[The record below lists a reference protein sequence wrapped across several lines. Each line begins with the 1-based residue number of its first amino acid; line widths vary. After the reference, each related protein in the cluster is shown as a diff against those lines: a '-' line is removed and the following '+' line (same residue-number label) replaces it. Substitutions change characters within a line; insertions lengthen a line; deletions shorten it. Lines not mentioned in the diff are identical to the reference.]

1 LLAAPNLERAGLRL
15 ARRLVLDELFDLSLY
30 RSLRDVAPPDL
41 RRVLEQLIPIE
52 TRHFRFWQD
61 FFGLRVDGLDV
72 ARRIKLRLLV
82 VACRL
87 FGAPAIHL
95 VLEAVEVYGV
105 RKYLDVWD
113 RFGDGPL
120 GPALRSVLDDEF
132 RHEDAVVMGEEQR
145 RIDPERIRNIF
156 LGLNDG
162 LVEILG
168 SVSGFFGA
176 FGNTRAVL
184 AASATVA
191 VAGAFSMAAGAWVAT
206 SSEAEVDRSE
216 RRRRR
221 FLGESVHDDGPS
233 ESPVAAALVVG
244 ASYLAGAV
252 VPVLP
257 VGLGARTILL
267 PAVTAGFLIVAVSA
281 LLAFLS
287 GMAMRRRIAM
297 NLVII
302 AIAVGFTY
310 AIGLATKS
318 LWGVSV

>member
-1 LLAAPNLERAGLRL
+1 MVAAANLERAGPRL

-52 TRHFRFWQD
+52 TRHFHFWQD
-61 FFGLRVDGLDV
+61 FFGLRVETLDV

-87 FGAPAIHL
+87 LGAPAIHL

-132 RHEDAVVMGEEQR
+132 RHEDAVVMGDEER

-176 FGNTRAVL
+176 FGNTGAVL

-206 SSEAEVDRSE
+206 SSEAEVERSE

-221 FLGESVHDDGPS
+221 FLGEPVHDDAPS
-233 ESPVAAALVVG
+233 ESPLSAAVVVG
-244 ASYLAGAV
+244 TSYLAGAV

-257 VGLGARTILL
+257 VGLGARTILV
-267 PAVTAGFLIVAVSA
+267 PAVTAGLLIVAVSA

-287 GMAMRRRIAM
+287 GMAMGRRIAM

>member
-1 LLAAPNLERAGLRL
+1 
-15 ARRLVLDELFDLSLY
+15 
-30 RSLRDVAPPDL
+30 
-41 RRVLEQLIPIE
+41 
-52 TRHFRFWQD
+52 
-61 FFGLRVDGLDV
+61 
-72 ARRIKLRLLV
+72 
-82 VACRL
+82 
-87 FGAPAIHL
+87 
-95 VLEAVEVYGV
+95 
-105 RKYLDVWD
+105 
-113 RFGDGPL
+113 
-120 GPALRSVLDDEF
+120 
-132 RHEDAVVMGEEQR
+132 
-145 RIDPERIRNIF
+145 
-156 LGLNDG
+156 
-162 LVEILG
+162 
-168 SVSGFFGA
+168 
-176 FGNTRAVL
+176 
-184 AASATVA
+184 
-191 VAGAFSMAAGAWVAT
+191 MAAGAWVAT
-206 SSEAEVDRSE
+206 SSEAEVERSE

-221 FLGESVHDDGPS
+221 FLGESVQDDGPS

-244 ASYLAGAV
+244 ARYLAGAV